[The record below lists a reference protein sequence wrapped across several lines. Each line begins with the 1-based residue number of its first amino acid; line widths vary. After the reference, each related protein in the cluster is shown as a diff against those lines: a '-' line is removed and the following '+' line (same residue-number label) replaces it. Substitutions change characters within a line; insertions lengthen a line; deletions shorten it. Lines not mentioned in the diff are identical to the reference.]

1 MPRGLFRI
9 EWCLILIII
18 IIPVVTYIINIII
31 NINLIF
37 FIIILLIYIIT
48 IFLWVILLLV
58 FMTATFGSYW
68 LINKLSKCIKGSR
81 LFYTYNMPTLPDCQG
96 VSQTQNKT
104 LHGSAIW
111 VIKPLRKKRIRVSST
126 QKHNIWTPDFPHLRL
141 SCLLLK
147 LGFLS

>member
-81 LFYTYNMPTLPDCQG
+81 LFYTYNMPTLPNCQG

-104 LHGSAIW
+104 LGLPYGSSN
-111 VIKPLRKKRIRVSST
+111 LQDKRGFGSVPHR
-126 QKHNIWTPDFPHLRL
+126 NITFELQISHI
-141 SCLLLK
+141 
-147 LGFLS
+147 

>member
-68 LINKLSKCIKGSR
+68 LINKLSKCK
-81 LFYTYNMPTLPDCQG
+81 C
-96 VSQTQNKT
+96 KT
-104 LHGSAIW
+104 LTLGLTNIQRSNLLPQISVSITSFSQNYCNGVVVGLLHVWLIRDIYFDNRKSPGFTKGCRSSHW
-111 VIKPLRKKRIRVSST
+111 VKS
-126 QKHNIWTPDFPHLRL
+126 NFP
-141 SCLLLK
+141 
-147 LGFLS
+147 

>member
-1 MPRGLFRI
+1 MCGAFEHILNFACWKGILWNLSPIFLMPRGLFRI

-37 FIIILLIYIIT
+37 FIIILLIYIKT
-48 IFLWVILLLV
+48 IFLWLILLLV

-68 LINKLSKCIKGSR
+68 LFYKLSKGSR

-96 VSQTQNKT
+96 VSQTRNKT
-104 LHGSAIW
+104 LGLPYGSSN
-111 VIKPLRKKRIRVSST
+111 L
-126 QKHNIWTPDFPHLRL
+126 
-141 SCLLLK
+141 
-147 LGFLS
+147 